1 MSDPRTPPHP
11 DAARREEPDPATVG
25 GPVAEATPARP
36 EPPDERGDQ
45 ARPPVLLAVRAHPD
59 DEVIATG
66 GTLAK
71 YGAAGW
77 ETVVVTCTDGAQ
89 GDGPGGVKPGEPG
102 HEPAA
107 VVATRH
113 AELVRSCAELG
124 VTHLELLGYGDS
136 GMVGWSAN
144 DDPSAFAN
152 APIDEAA
159 ERLAAILG
167 RYRPTVVL
175 TDDANGGYGHP
186 DHVQTHRV
194 TVAALERA
202 ALPASLY
209 FAAIPRRRMR
219 DLFVAAAA
227 AGLDVAA
234 LGFDPDAP
242 PDPDFGTDDDR
253 LTTVIDVR
261 DFVAQKRRA
270 LEAHGSQVDDS
281 FFLRIP
287 EEIFTLAFGEEFFV
301 RSGAAVPERLETA
314 LGVAPAG

>member
-1 MSDPRTPPHP
+1 M
-11 DAARREEPDPATVG
+11 
-25 GPVAEATPARP
+25 
-36 EPPDERGDQ
+36 
-45 ARPPVLLAVRAHPD
+45 LLAVRAHPD

-102 HEPAA
+102 HDPVQ
-107 VVATRH
+107 VVATRQ
-113 AELVRSCAELG
+113 AELVRSCEELG

-136 GMVGWSAN
+136 GMVGWPAN
-144 DDPSAFAN
+144 DSPSAFAN
-152 APIDEAA
+152 VPIDEAA
-159 ERLAAILG
+159 ERLGELLG
-167 RYRPTVVL
+167 RYRPAVVL

-186 DHVQTHRV
+186 DHIQTHRV
-194 TVAALERA
+194 TVAALERLG
-202 ALPASLY
+202 LPARLY

-227 AGLDVAA
+227 AGLDVAT
-234 LGFDPDAP
+234 LGVDPDAP

-281 FFLRIP
+281 FFFRIP
-287 EEIFTLAFGEEFFV
+287 EEIFALAFGEEFFV
-301 RSGAAVPERLETA
+301 RAGAPAPEHLETS
-314 LGVAPAG
+314 LGVGPVV